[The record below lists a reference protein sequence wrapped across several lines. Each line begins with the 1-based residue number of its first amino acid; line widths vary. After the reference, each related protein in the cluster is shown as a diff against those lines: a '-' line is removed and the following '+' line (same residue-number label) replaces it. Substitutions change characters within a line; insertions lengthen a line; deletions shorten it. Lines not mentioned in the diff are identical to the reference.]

1 MTITDTTLAEAEVLI
16 EAEAAVEAAAAAAT
30 EGAHLPVI
38 TVVKGSPTDVEIA
51 ALVAV
56 LAAAGSAA
64 APTDTAPADNW
75 GTPARMHR
83 QRAPFSPYSFANRA

>member
-16 EAEAAVEAAAAAAT
+16 EAAAAVEAAADAVT
-30 EGAHLPVI
+30 ESAQLPVI
-38 TVVKGSPTDVEIA
+38 KVLKGSPTDFEIA

-64 APTDTAPADNW
+64 TPTDTAPTDNW
-75 GTPARMHR
+75 GAPARMHR
-83 QRAPFSPYSFANRA
+83 QRAPFSPYAFLNRA